1 MQLAT
6 LRAYAKKDDSP
17 RPKFIGLLA
26 AATIIFAIVALGGY
40 AFLQV
45 EIQRLDQVETEI
57 DEIQDFIAQT
67 DLKARQYHDKVRF
80 GAKPV
85 ARNAIDQVQAD
96 MLQKMRHYGLT
107 FQEATLQS
115 GATRPAAAAVTDKAP
130 NLPGVEYQTVIL
142 GPWESSINYLRDI
155 QEGPALLNIRSIHSE
170 ATIDNPTVIRT
181 TVKYKIFTE
190 KAGAE
195 I

>member
-6 LRAYAKKDDSP
+6 LRAYAKKDDSSK
-17 RPKFIGLLA
+17 PKFIGLLA
-26 AATIIFAIVALGGY
+26 VATVLFTLVALGGY

-57 DEIQDFIAQT
+57 NEIQDFIAQT
-67 DLKARQYHDKVRF
+67 EIKVRQYNDKVRF

-85 ARNAIDQVQAD
+85 ALNAIDQVQAD

-107 FQEATLQS
+107 FQEATLQI
-115 GATRPAAAAVTDKAP
+115 GATKPAAAQTDKAP
-130 NLPGVEYQTVIL
+130 NLPGVEYQTVIM
-142 GPWESSINYLRDI
+142 GPWEGSINYLRDI

-170 ATIDNPTVIRT
+170 VTIANPNVIRT